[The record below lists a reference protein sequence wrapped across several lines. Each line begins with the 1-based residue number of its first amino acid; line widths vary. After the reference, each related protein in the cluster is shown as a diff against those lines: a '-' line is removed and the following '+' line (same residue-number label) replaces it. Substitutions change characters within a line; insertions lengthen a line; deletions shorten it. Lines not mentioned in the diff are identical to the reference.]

1 MKLWKKFNIS
11 EKSENKQ
18 DSTKEILS
26 LKPLKFINNT
36 KLNLDNKIFKSKKS
50 LKSLSKSYSSSS
62 LDLGGD
68 EKEKS
73 KRHLKDI
80 DKKKIKI
87 NLADKKFDDMR
98 IISTTL

>member
-68 EKEKS
+68 ETEKS

-80 DKKKIKI
+80 DKKKLK
-87 NLADKKFDDMR
+87 
-98 IISTTL
+98 